1 MVSLTE
7 NESRILDFLIRNFSQ
22 NYNIN
27 QLSRELKISPGGT
40 YKILKKLEKQ
50 TFLIQEKRGNNIFY
64 NINYQSEEAL
74 EACKFALIEKRT
86 TPYIRTWI
94 KDLQSLKK
102 KTQLAILFGSVLK
115 KHKSAGDIDV
125 LLIFAKEN
133 FKDIE
138 EEIRR
143 INKIRPK
150 RIHAIYQTKMDLITN
165 IKNQDKA
172 VLEEIRSGIVLWG
185 RNFLVEAIKNGQN

>member
-102 KTQLAILFGSVLK
+102 KTQTILELQIS
-115 KHKSAGDIDV
+115 
-125 LLIFAKEN
+125 
-133 FKDIE
+133 
-138 EEIRR
+138 
-143 INKIRPK
+143 
-150 RIHAIYQTKMDLITN
+150 
-165 IKNQDKA
+165 
-172 VLEEIRSGIVLWG
+172 
-185 RNFLVEAIKNGQN
+185 